1 MPRKRKPP
9 SPIDI
14 LGHSFRVIEKEM
26 PENSGEIN
34 INDGIITILPDQSDD
49 NKADTLLHEIIH
61 GVELLSDMKLRETEV
76 LRIATGLRSVLKG
89 RNVLCKYLF
98 SLK

>member
-1 MPRKRKPP
+1 MEDHNPVQAPKKAKRRGRKKK
-9 SPIDI
+9 
-14 LGHSFRVIEKEM
+14 LNKSFFLR
-26 PENSGEIN
+26 
-34 INDGIITILPDQSDD
+34 GIITILPDQSDD
-49 NKADTLLHEIIH
+49 SKADTLLHEIIH